1 MSELPQERPFGAV
14 FPNQE
19 YDDRLR
25 KVRAAMLER
34 GIDLLYV
41 TSPRNITYLTGFD
54 ILWFYHGSPTG
65 LALRADDEHTL
76 FFDSYHDRMVED
88 FSYVDEAVFY
98 ATFPFHPA
106 GPQLEIVVDTLKER
120 GLLRGTVGLE
130 KWAYAPSPALMQAM
144 EEKIVAAGAKVVDG
158 SWIVDTVGLI
168 KSPLE
173 IACVR
178 KAAELADI
186 GMEAARNAAR
196 PGVMELEVTGAMQYA
211 MARAGGEEAALRCPV
226 TKQAYRMPHKPST
239 RLELEAGE
247 TVFVDTCGVFNR
259 YHANLCRFISLGEP
273 EKKFLEHMKR
283 LADSVP
289 WVVERVKVGQP
300 PTAIGAAIDE
310 YLASVQLTGKVAR
323 GGYDLPLSNPPDWV
337 GHTRVVG
344 GGFVD
349 PPMAPGFVT
358 NIEIFSRDPGLPAV
372 GLIETLLMTEN
383 GLEVL
388 GKTPAEVLVSTGP

>member
-1 MSELPQERPFGAV
+1 M
-14 FPNQE
+14 
-19 YDDRLR
+19 
-25 KVRAAMLER
+25 
-34 GIDLLYV
+34 

-144 EEKIVAAGAKVVDG
+144 EEKIIAAGAKVVDG

-211 MARAGGEEAALRCPV
+211 MARGGWGGSRTQMPGHQAGVSHAA
-226 TKQAYRMPHKPST
+226 QALDPAR
-239 RLELEAGE
+239 
-247 TVFVDTCGVFNR
+247 
-259 YHANLCRFISLGEP
+259 
-273 EKKFLEHMKR
+273 
-283 LADSVP
+283 
-289 WVVERVKVGQP
+289 
-300 PTAIGAAIDE
+300 
-310 YLASVQLTGKVAR
+310 AR
-323 GGYDLPLSNPPDWV
+323 GGRDGVRRHLRRLQPIPRQPLPL
-337 GHTRVVG
+337 H
-344 GGFVD
+344 
-349 PPMAPGFVT
+349 
-358 NIEIFSRDPGLPAV
+358 LPR
-372 GLIETLLMTEN
+372 
-383 GLEVL
+383 
-388 GKTPAEVLVSTGP
+388 